1 MENKTAIVRHNF
13 GGGQQFID
21 VQDLIEIQKRSYE
34 RFLQLDLPAPQ
45 REDSGLQSAFLS
57 VFPIEDYN
65 GNYRIDFIEYSLGDP
80 KYEEHECLERG
91 MTYAAPL
98 KIKIRIAALEQNKE
112 TEKTL
117 APSSKEPAFSV
128 KYMKEEEKYL
138 GDLPLMTTKG
148 TFIINGTERVVVSQ
162 LHRSPGVFFS
172 HDKTKTRLTGTPLFT
187 SRIIPYRGS
196 WIDFEYDQ
204 KDNLYVRIDR
214 KKKFPSTILLK
225 AMGMTAADIVR
236 EYYNIETLRIKPGA
250 PELYAYYPIEPGATL
265 PFQLKDHDGLVFRDD
280 SVPME
285 ANEATRLL
293 RDRIDLT
300 LRFQAENEDEV
311 TIPNIRFFSDSKTSG
326 ILIPL
331 IGVRGAAGTN
341 SLLSREAKSLLSKIE
356 SKLSDIP
363 LGQLAVPL
371 TAKAFLSLLD
381 LSAKASETVLHSI
394 LPFAEKIRDF
404 IIFRPTQVFRSME
417 ISLGDPLPFKV
428 WTRSY
433 KEEGDRVKTSDE
445 VVYQDKVTKFSKEI
459 VKAINSQSSMGTM
472 HSKSKKFYPLSV
484 EPQTGT
490 DRYLLLEAIPEKEVE
505 DFYSAE
511 DLLDP
516 KNSMDVL
523 LTVGQRVIEEDGD
536 KARIPVLT
544 NLIQRGIFEIRCYS
558 VPASQRAKAVLHQTL
573 LIDKKVLAQ
582 DRVGHTET
590 DRYRFV
596 RYLVASGIEPSVRA
610 KSLVSR
616 FMGGLVADVNVA
628 SKKVTFIVRPT
639 AKALFKLVTS
649 DGETLVSDNAPIN
662 AETLQQIGEHK
673 KLVLV
678 RAKHEDMPVSVS
690 VRPEADGL
698 TIALSGDS
706 AVTVSDLQNY
716 SHLFEI
722 EEPKKGSPYKR
733 GGDLFELEDL
743 DVAKKSKMENVSLVY
758 APTNK
763 SHDLLAELLDLALN
777 PHRIESD
784 PAVIE
789 IYKKIRPGEVPHV
802 ETARQFFEQ
811 SFFNSKRYDLS
822 SVGRLKLNSKLGIR
836 ESLTNRLLTKNDI
849 VEVIRYMVDLLE
861 NKGEIDDIDH
871 LGNRRVRSV
880 GELLENQFRIGLVR
894 MERAIK
900 ERLNLGDPESVISS
914 DPINVK
920 PVTAIIKEFFGSS
933 QLSQFM
939 DQTNPLAEVTHKRR
953 LSALGPGGLTR
964 ERAGFE
970 VRDVHASHYGRIC
983 PIETPEG
990 PNIGLITSLA
1000 TFARVNDFGFI
1011 ESPVR
1016 VVENGI
1022 AKPEIV
1028 YLSAMDGDKYII
1040 AQAST
1045 RLDHHGAL
1053 TETQVS
1059 ARFKGDFIS
1068 VSPDQVQYIDVA
1080 PQQIVSVA
1088 TALIPFLE
1096 HNDANRALMGSNM
1109 QRQAVPLL
1117 RPSAPLVGTGM
1128 EKVVARDSGY
1138 VIYAAEDGEVVKVD
1152 GTSFTVKYK
1161 NTGVKSYPLIKFR
1174 RSNQNTCLNQKVLLS
1189 PKTKFKKGDVL
1200 VDGPSTER
1208 GDLAMGQNVLVAFM
1222 PWGGYNFEDA
1232 ILISERLVRDDMFTS
1247 IHIEEFELEAR
1258 ETKQGKEEIT
1268 RDIPNLSDEA
1278 LRNLDEGGIV
1288 RIGAEVKPGDILVG
1302 KVTPKAETQLTPE
1315 ERLLRAIFGDKSANW
1330 KDASLTVPAGIEGIV
1345 VDVKIL
1351 SRKGVEKEEPAMA
1364 SPVHG
1369 QDIGSLTHAYQ
1380 GDLRKV
1386 EAEKKEKIKAFL
1398 LGKVIKEDI
1407 LDAETGDVILKKKR
1421 RLTAETLEKL
1431 GDYSA
1436 ITLSDQKE
1444 QDELQAIE
1452 SRTKEKIEAIQMRH
1466 DERIGRLKKG
1476 DELSP
1481 GVLKLVKVYVAMK
1494 RKLSVGDKMA
1504 GRHGN
1509 KGVVSRIVPVE
1520 DMPFLPDGTPVD
1532 IILNPLGVPS
1542 RMNVGQILETHL
1554 GMAARALGIHF
1565 ATPVFDGASEEEIKS
1580 MLKKGG
1586 ISETG
1591 QTKLVDG
1598 KTGEIFDR
1606 PVTVGVMYMFKLH
1619 HLVDDKIHAR
1629 SIGPYSLVTQQPL
1642 GGKAQF
1648 GGQRLGEM
1656 EVWALQAYGAAST
1669 LQEFLTVKSDDV
1681 SGRSRMYEAIVRG
1694 DNYLDP
1700 GLPESFNVLIKELQS
1715 LALDIELLKTQEK
1728 LND

>member
-1 MENKTAIVRHNF
+1 MENKTAIKRHYF
-13 GGGQQFID
+13 GAGQQFID

-34 RFLQLDLPAPQ
+34 RFLQLDVKPSH
-45 REDSGLQSAFLS
+45 RDDSGLQSAFLS

-65 GNYRIDFIEYSLGDP
+65 GNYRIDFLDYSLGEP
-80 KYEEHECLERG
+80 KYEEYECLERG

-98 KIKIRIAALEQNKE
+98 KIKIRIAALERNKDY
-112 TEKTL
+112 EKNSS
-117 APSSKEPAFSV
+117 PSSKDANLSV
-128 KYMKEEEKYL
+128 KYLKEEEKYL
-138 GDLPLMTTKG
+138 GDLPLMTSKG

-204 KDNLYVRIDR
+204 KDNLFVRIDR
-214 KKKFPSTILLK
+214 KKKFPASILLK
-225 AMGMTAADIVR
+225 AMGITSSEIIK
-236 EYYNIETLRIKPGA
+236 EYYNIENLRIKPGK
-250 PELYAYYPIEPGATL
+250 PELFAFFAIEPGASL

-280 SVPME
+280 TVPSDPVE
-285 ANEATRLL
+285 VTRLL
-293 RDRIDLT
+293 KDRVDLT
-300 LRFQAENEDEV
+300 LRFHGETPENEI
-311 TIPNIRFFSDSKTSG
+311 TLGNIKYFMDGKSMG
-326 ILIPL
+326 ILIPVIGWKGANALSSL
-331 IGVRGAAGTN
+331 ISPDLLELLTQLETN
-341 SLLSREAKSLLSKIE
+341 LHSVPM
-356 SKLSDIP
+356 DH
-363 LGQLAVPL
+363 LGQPV
-371 TAKAFLSLLD
+371 TAKTLLSLLH
-381 LSAKASETVLHSI
+381 LSGKHHETLLHG
-394 LPFAEKIRDF
+394 LFPFAEKSKDF
-404 IIFRPTQVFRSME
+404 VILRPTQVFRSME
-417 ISLGDPLPFKV
+417 ISEGDPIPFKV
-428 WTRSY
+428 WTRIL

-445 VVYQDKVTKFSKEI
+445 VIYQDKTTKFTAEI
-459 VKAINSQSSMGTM
+459 AEAINSHGAMGTM
-472 HSKSKKFYPLSV
+472 HSKSKKFYPLTAERIS
-484 EPQTGT
+484 GSNN
-490 DRYLLLEAIPEKEVE
+490 YLLLEAIPDKEIDE
-505 DFYSAE
+505 FYSAE
-511 DLLDP
+511 DVLDP
-516 KNSMDVL
+516 INPMEVILS
-523 LTVGQRVIEEDGD
+523 VGQRVVDHESD
-536 KARIPVLT
+536 KSRSPVLT
-544 NLIQRGIFEIRCYS
+544 NLLQRNIVEIKCYS
-558 VPASQRAKAVLHQTL
+558 VPMNQRARNVVHQTL
-573 LIDKKVLAQ
+573 SLDKTGVSDS
-582 DRVGHTET
+582 DRA
-590 DRYRFV
+590 RYIRFLSSTGV
-596 RYLVASGIEPSVRA
+596 DKESRLKGLVA
-610 KSLVSR
+610 R
-616 FMGGLVADVNVA
+616 FMGGLYTEVDTTTKSV
-628 SKKVTFIVRPT
+628 KYIVRPT
-639 AKALFKLVTS
+639 PKALFKLIS
-649 DGETLVSDNAPIN
+649 RDGETILSDGASVTAELFDRIAEQSELILVRPKLEDIQVKVKRGSDN
-662 AETLQQIGEHK
+662 LGDY
-673 KLVLV
+673 LVLLSS
-678 RAKHEDMPVSVS
+678 KPISMHEFQNQIHF
-690 VRPEADGL
+690 ADLLESKKGL
-698 TIALSGDS
+698 VLKASGD
-706 AVTVSDLQNY
+706 
-716 SHLFEI
+716 
-722 EEPKKGSPYKR
+722 P
-733 GGDLFELEDL
+733 FELEDIDL
-743 DVAKKSKMENVSLVY
+743 AKRSKLEAIYLAHV
-758 APTNK
+758 PTNK
-763 SHDLLAELLDLALN
+763 SQDLFSELVDLAEH
-777 PHRIESD
+777 PYRIESD
-784 PAVIE
+784 PAVVE
-789 IYKKIRPGEVPHV
+789 IYKRIRPGEVPHV
-802 ETARQFFEQ
+802 ETARAFFEQ

-822 SVGRLKLNSKLGIR
+822 SVGRLKLNSKLGVR
-836 ESLTNRLLTKNDI
+836 ESLNNRLLSKADI

-861 NKGEIDDIDH
+861 SKGEIDDIDH

-900 ERLNLGDPESVISS
+900 ERLNLGDPESIISS

-1000 TFARVNDFGFI
+1000 TFARVNEFGFI

-1022 AKPEIV
+1022 AKPEII

-1045 RLDHHGAL
+1045 KLDPKGAL
-1053 TETQVS
+1053 LENQIS
-1059 ARFKGDFIS
+1059 ARYKGDFLS
-1068 VSPDQVQYIDVA
+1068 VTPDRVQYIDVA

-1138 VIYAAEDGEVVKVD
+1138 VVYALEDGEVTKID
-1152 GTSFTVKYK
+1152 GTEFSVKYK
-1161 NTGVKSYPLIKFR
+1161 SLGVKTYPLIKFR

-1247 IHIEEFELEAR
+1247 IHIEEFEMEAR

-1278 LRNLDEGGIV
+1278 LRNLDESGIV
-1288 RIGAEVKPGDILVG
+1288 RVGAEVKPGDILVG

-1351 SRKGVEKEEPAMA
+1351 SRKGLDREDA
-1364 SPVHG
+1364 PVTQMHQG
-1369 QDIGSLTHAYQ
+1369 QDIGTLTHVYQ
-1380 GDLRKV
+1380 DELRKL
-1386 EAEKKEKIKAFL
+1386 EEEKNLKIKTFL

-1421 RLTAETLEKL
+1421 RLTVETLDRL
-1431 GDYSA
+1431 NDFTS

-1444 QDELQAIE
+1444 QDELVAIE
-1452 SRTKEKIEAIQMRH
+1452 METKEKVETIQTRH

-1476 DELSP
+1476 DELPP

-1509 KGVVSRIVPVE
+1509 KGVVSRIVPME

-1532 IILNPLGVPS
+1532 IVLNPLGVPS

-1565 ATPVFDGASEEEIKS
+1565 ATPVFDGASENQIKE
-1580 MLKKGG
+1580 MLERGNL
-1586 ISETG
+1586 SNSG

-1598 KTGEIFDR
+1598 KTGEVFDR

-1715 LALDIELLKTQEK
+1715 LALDIELLKSQEK